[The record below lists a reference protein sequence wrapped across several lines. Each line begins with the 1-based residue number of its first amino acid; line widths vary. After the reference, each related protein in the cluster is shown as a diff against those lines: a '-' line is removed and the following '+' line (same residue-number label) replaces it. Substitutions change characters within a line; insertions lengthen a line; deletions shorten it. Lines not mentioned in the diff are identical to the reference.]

1 MKKDNQETLGLL
13 VCILWFLAYGLYLLI
28 RGLWSVFARPDTEE
42 PLPPPPDKDTDE
54 EEKSRDARKAN
65 AFFLLM

>member
-1 MKKDNQETLGLL
+1 MKKDNQETLDLL

-28 RGLWSVFARPDTEE
+28 RGLWSVFARPDKEE
-42 PLPPPPDKDTDE
+42 PLPPTPDKDADE